1 MYHKTGIMANRAALT
16 ELGEWNCW
24 LEERD
29 CSSLDF
35 RSYSSQQGLFSC
47 RRLSCAQGYVSTCEA
62 WCASYRCLSSLQ
74 YYTESVGEGSRES
87 RELGLSPSS
96 SREEKKRFLS
106 SLKSGDRI
114 CWRSWNVICR
124 DKHCHSRMLWKRSV
138 GGPKHAPVFAWFDKC
153 CVRGAE
159 GQ

>member
-1 MYHKTGIMANRAALT
+1 MVHIASSTTHHQEKKSLYFNNAQYPWVKKKKKNCMYHKTGIMANRAALT

-114 CWRSWNVICR
+114 CWRS
-124 DKHCHSRMLWKRSV
+124 
-138 GGPKHAPVFAWFDKC
+138 
-153 CVRGAE
+153 
-159 GQ
+159 